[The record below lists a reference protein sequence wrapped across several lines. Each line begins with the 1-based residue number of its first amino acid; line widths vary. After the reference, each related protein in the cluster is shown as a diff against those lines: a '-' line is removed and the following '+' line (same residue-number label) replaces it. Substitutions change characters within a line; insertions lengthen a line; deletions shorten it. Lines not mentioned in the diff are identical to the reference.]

1 MREKEREILSMRGQN
16 KGQVTIFIIIAIVIV
31 AAVALYFVFR
41 GTLTSVSIPASL
53 EPAYNNFLSCLEDN
67 VITGV
72 DVMESQAGYIYLPE
86 FELGSH
92 YYPFNSQLVF
102 MGSPVPYWY
111 YVSGNGI
118 QKEQVPSRSEMEK
131 QLERF
136 VNDRIRDCNFQTYY
150 EQGFVVFMDEPNA
163 DVKINDD
170 NVEINLGMDMTL
182 EKAGDT
188 VLVKNHNKVV
198 SSNLGSLYNSAL
210 QVYDYEQKSLFLEN
224 YSIDALRLYAPVDG
238 VEISCSPKIW
248 SADKVF
254 DDLQTAFEQNTIVLG
269 SNLGKGY
276 YNIEVPVDGEVRFL
290 NDKSWPSTL
299 EVAPSED
306 NLLIASPVGN
316 QPGLGILGFCYIP
329 YHYVYNAR
337 YSVLVQVEKGEETF
351 QFPVAVVIEGNKPR
365 EPLSS
370 SATEIGIPE
379 LCRYKNTPLE
389 VHTFDSNLQSVEAD
403 ISYECLSETCSIG
416 RTEDGAI
423 KANFPQCVNG
433 YIVARAEGYEDGN
446 LLHSTTSDVGVV
458 NVFLERSYDL
468 NTELRLDGQIYDGS
482 ALITFA
488 RDGGSKT
495 VIYPEQKNV
504 ELSPGQYEV
513 QVYVY
518 KNSSLEFQE
527 ITKKECID
535 IPAGGIGGLLG
546 FTTEKCIDVKIPG
559 QIISSVLAGGGKQN
573 YYVLE
578 SELASSDSIEINAP
592 SLPTP
597 TSLEQLQNN
606 FILFED
612 QNLDISFR

>member
-41 GTLTSVSIPASL
+41 GTLISVSIPASL

-290 NDKSWPSTL
+290 NDKSKHIGSCSFRGQFAHCKPGWKSAGFGNPW
-299 EVAPSED
+299 V
-306 NLLIASPVGN
+306 LL
-316 QPGLGILGFCYIP
+316 Y
-329 YHYVYNAR
+329 
-337 YSVLVQVEKGEETF
+337 
-351 QFPVAVVIEGNKPR
+351 
-365 EPLSS
+365 PLSLCIQCKIFC
-370 SATEIGIPE
+370 IG
-379 LCRYKNTPLE
+379 
-389 VHTFDSNLQSVEAD
+389 
-403 ISYECLSETCSIG
+403 
-416 RTEDGAI
+416 
-423 KANFPQCVNG
+423 
-433 YIVARAEGYEDGN
+433 
-446 LLHSTTSDVGVV
+446 
-458 NVFLERSYDL
+458 
-468 NTELRLDGQIYDGS
+468 
-482 ALITFA
+482 
-488 RDGGSKT
+488 
-495 VIYPEQKNV
+495 
-504 ELSPGQYEV
+504 PG
-513 QVYVY
+513 
-518 KNSSLEFQE
+518 
-527 ITKKECID
+527 
-535 IPAGGIGGLLG
+535 
-546 FTTEKCIDVKIPG
+546 
-559 QIISSVLAGGGKQN
+559 
-573 YYVLE
+573 
-578 SELASSDSIEINAP
+578 
-592 SLPTP
+592 
-597 TSLEQLQNN
+597 
-606 FILFED
+606 
-612 QNLDISFR
+612 

>member
-1 MREKEREILSMRGQN
+1 
-16 KGQVTIFIIIAIVIV
+16 
-31 AAVALYFVFR
+31 
-41 GTLTSVSIPASL
+41 
-53 EPAYNNFLSCLEDN
+53 
-67 VITGV
+67 
-72 DVMESQAGYIYLPE
+72 
-86 FELGSH
+86 
-92 YYPFNSQLVF
+92 
-102 MGSPVPYWY
+102 
-111 YVSGNGI
+111 
-118 QKEQVPSRSEMEK
+118 
-131 QLERF
+131 
-136 VNDRIRDCNFQTYY
+136 
-150 EQGFVVFMDEPNA
+150 
-163 DVKINDD
+163 
-170 NVEINLGMDMTL
+170 
-182 EKAGDT
+182 
-188 VLVKNHNKVV
+188 
-198 SSNLGSLYNSAL
+198 
-210 QVYDYEQKSLFLEN
+210 
-224 YSIDALRLYAPVDG
+224 
-238 VEISCSPKIW
+238 
-248 SADKVF
+248 
-254 DDLQTAFEQNTIVLG
+254 
-269 SNLGKGY
+269 
-276 YNIEVPVDGEVRFL
+276 
-290 NDKSWPSTL
+290 
-299 EVAPSED
+299 
-306 NLLIASPVGN
+306 
-316 QPGLGILGFCYIP
+316 
-329 YHYVYNAR
+329 
-337 YSVLVQVEKGEETF
+337 LVQVEKGEETF

-559 QIISSVLAGGGKQN
+559 QIIMYWKVSW
-573 YYVLE
+573 
-578 SELASSDSIEINAP
+578 
-592 SLPTP
+592 LPQIP
-597 TSLEQLQNN
+597 LK
-606 FILFED
+606 
-612 QNLDISFR
+612 